1 MPRQDDLGQVPWLL
15 TITGEAKTVAD
26 RPTGGAPAAG
36 TAGAPDPE
44 RPTRPQDD
52 RRARIEELKRRKKRS
67 ERMRTMAF
75 LLVALIALAAIFGK
89 HAYNWLE
96 GKINDPLKRDI
107 SSFGVPLADAGCGKA
122 TDDAASGNQKH
133 IAVGIR
139 VNYDKVPPSSG
150 EHYSNPVLFS
160 ATPFFTEKDRP
171 PVENLVHNMEHGYTI
186 LWYDPT
192 LPKAD
197 QDEIKGLALRL
208 RTESKYQQF
217 IAVAWDDTY
226 GKFPKKKFVAL
237 SHWSGN
243 GEGVKNDQSK
253 GHRML
258 CEQASGEAVQKF
270 MDDYPAT
277 DAPERNIR

>member
-1 MPRQDDLGQVPWLL
+1 VAEDDH
-15 TITGEAKTVAD
+15 GEANEVAD
-26 RPTGGAPAAG
+26 RPTGGAAAG
-36 TAGAPDPE
+36 TAGASGPD
-44 RPTRPQDD
+44 RPTRPHDD

-67 ERMRTMAF
+67 ERMRTLAF
-75 LLVALIALAAIFGK
+75 FVVILIGAAAIFGK
-89 HAYNWLE
+89 HAWNWLDD
-96 GKINDPLKRDI
+96 KINDPLKRSI
-107 SSFGVPLADAGCGKA
+107 SSFGVPLGDAGCGDPTEDK
-122 TDDAASGNQKH
+122 ASGNQKH
-133 IAVGIR
+133 VAVGIR
-139 VNYDKVPPSSG
+139 VDYDKVPPSSG

-171 PVENLVHNMEHGYTI
+171 PVENLVHNLEHGYTI
-186 LWYDPT
+186 LWYDPS
-192 LPKAD
+192 LSKSD

-217 IAVAWDDTY
+217 IAVAWDDSY
-226 GKFPKKKFVAL
+226 GSFPKKKAIGL

-243 GEGVKNDQSK
+243 GAGVKNDESK

-258 CEQASGEAVQKF
+258 CEQLSGSAVQKF